1 MFASKS
7 TRGFYDPRVHA
18 SMPPDATELPEGL
31 HAELLVGLSA
41 GKQIDWD
48 SQALPVLIDPP
59 PVVLTVEQL
68 CASIDKAADA
78 AREMVA
84 GDPLRAFEYQT
95 AATEARAFKEA
106 GYPANAVPRGVAAW
120 AINGRTAEQ
129 AAADILAKATAFEE
143 AIYDL
148 RETRLRAKESL
159 RLLMADGDV
168 TNAQQLTD
176 NAISDIQA
184 LTAGVSGLL

>member
-31 HAELLVGLSA
+31 HAELLLGLSA

-48 SQALPVLIDPP
+48 SQVLPVLIDPP
-59 PVVLTVEQL
+59 PVALTVEQL

-84 GDPLRAFEYQT
+84 GDPLRAVEYQT

-106 GYPANAVPRGVAAW
+106 GYPTNAVPRGVAAW

-143 AIYDL
+143 VIYDL
-148 RETRLRAKESL
+148 RETRLQAKESL

-184 LTAGVSGLL
+184 LTAGVIGLL